1 MDLTSSSSKLSGWK
15 KWISLGNSCIVVIL
29 LASGIFHLVLAG
41 MGGIP
46 WNDPTSFRKPALFG
60 ISTGLT
66 LWSCD
71 WCFRQ
76 LRESRWSEAMR
87 WILGVSLLLEV
98 GLITLQTWRGEASH
112 FNRSGMLNASIE
124 SGMLLFIVVAMAI
137 ILILAMRSSFGFFLP
152 NVSRSMTVA
161 IWWGLQ
167 YLVVSG
173 AIGFAISFIGH
184 TQQLAGK
191 PPELWGE
198 RGVLKFPHGAAL
210 HAIQTLAVVAWVSDR
225 IWKKTSVA
233 VVRSVAY
240 LHAVFLV
247 LAIHHTIQGH
257 GRLEF
262 NVDSWIISAIGLGCC
277 LIPFAISEDKR

>member
-1 MDLTSSSSKLSGWK
+1 MDLTFSSSKSSGWK
-15 KWISLGNSCIVVIL
+15 RWISFSNGCIVAIL
-29 LASGIFHLVLAG
+29 LASGVFHLLLAG

-46 WNDPTSFRKPALFG
+46 WNDPISFRKPALFG

-76 LRESRWSEAMR
+76 LREAAWSEVMR

-112 FNRSGMLNASIE
+112 FNRSGILNASIE

-137 ILILAMRSSFGFFLP
+137 ILILAMRSSFGYFLP
-152 NVSRSMTVA
+152 SVSCSMRIA

-173 AIGFAISFIGH
+173 LIGFAISFVGH

-198 RGVLKFPHGAAL
+198 GGVLKFPHGAAL
-210 HAIQTLAVVAWVSDR
+210 HAIQTLAVVAWVADR
-225 IWKKTSVA
+225 LWKKKSVA
-233 VVRSVAY
+233 LVRSIAY
-240 LHAVFLV
+240 LHAVVLV
-247 LAIHHTIQGH
+247 LAIHHTVQGR
-257 GRLEF
+257 GRFDFAL
-262 NVDSWIISAIGLGCC
+262 DSWIVSAIGLGCC

>member
-1 MDLTSSSSKLSGWK
+1 ML
-15 KWISLGNSCIVVIL
+15 
-29 LASGIFHLVLAG
+29 LAG

-46 WNDPTSFRKPALFG
+46 WNDPISFRKPALFG

-76 LRESRWSEAMR
+76 LREAAWSEVMR

-112 FNRSGMLNASIE
+112 FNRSGILNASIE

-137 ILILAMRSSFGFFLP
+137 ILILAIRSSFDDFLP
-152 NVSRSMTVA
+152 HVSSIMRIA

-173 AIGFAISFIGH
+173 LIGFAITFIGH
-184 TQQLAGK
+184 AQQLTGRA
-191 PPELWGE
+191 PELWGE
-198 RGVLKFPHGAAL
+198 RGVLKFPHGVAL
-210 HAIQTLAVVAWVSDR
+210 HAIQTLAVVAWVADR
-225 IWKKTSVA
+225 IGKTTSVA
-233 VVRSVAY
+233 LVRAVAY
-240 LHAVFLV
+240 LHGVVLL

-257 GRLEF
+257 GRFEF
-262 NVDSWIISAIGLGCC
+262 DLGSWIISTIGLGCC
-277 LIPFAISEDKR
+277 LIPFVLSGDKK